1 MCWGLTS
8 GAEAHGTRQSPD
20 KRGPDGTPAL
30 EGQPQR
36 TIPETGEERPGK
48 RIRRRK
54 CWGTERSSALRRK
67 KWLEHISDT
76 EFLLMALNLSLTSF

>member
-8 GAEAHGTRQSPD
+8 GAD

-36 TIPETGEERPGK
+36 TIPETGEEQPGK

-54 CWGTERSSALRRK
+54 CAVGEPRGAVL
-67 KWLEHISDT
+67 
-76 EFLLMALNLSLTSF
+76 